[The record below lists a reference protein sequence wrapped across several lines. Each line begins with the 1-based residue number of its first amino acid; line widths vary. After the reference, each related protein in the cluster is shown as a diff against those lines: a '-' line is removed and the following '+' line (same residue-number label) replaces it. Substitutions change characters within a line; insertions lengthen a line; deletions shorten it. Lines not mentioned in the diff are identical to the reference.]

1 MGGAR
6 PLMPKSR
13 ADAARNALD
22 MERDVRNRI
31 EAQVAPLRD
40 QVEILQ
46 RQKADLQRQLEA
58 ERSASKLLNR
68 LITDMAQLLVLR
80 GDAP

>member
-1 MGGAR
+1 
-6 PLMPKSR
+6 
-13 ADAARNALD
+13 